1 MCSKT
6 DLLMAGESAEE
17 LRERTD
23 RYAREMKAGSQLEH
37 DLLQLAAWDFT
48 RLTRCLVADRAAEMR
63 HYNEVDTGYE
73 DQDSARTFVLI
84 DNFAASPAAT
94 LMEMLTLVPGIDW
107 VLTQV
112 RMLRGY
118 LDYRTSLH
126 PSQRRLGIM
135 LIGRRCTELFTD
147 ELVMDWNL
155 GEISGCNG
163 AGALSAAD
171 LKAILAFDRP
181 EDIGE
186 SEYER
191 RLSEELDRLVSQEK
205 GQEYLCQIL
214 DQYEAML
221 RTLRAE
227 AIERRAIDR
236 ALALREATVSV
247 NRDCML
253 RLRYQREHER
263 GMQSAIATFVLLQ
276 DRRLK
281 YGDGDEDD
289 SGNNQQAAAAAGDAA
304 AGRVAE
310 PAADSAV
317 ETAPEEA
324 STGFVS
330 PPEAG
335 SRFIATDPEVP
346 DGSTACKQV
355 ALQSEPPQAAQP
367 RPGEAQPGLK
377 PGHGPPATAGKPP
390 SG

>member
-1 MCSKT
+1 MCSQS
-6 DLLMAGESAEE
+6 DLLMPGESAEE
-17 LRERTD
+17 LRERSG
-23 RYAREMKAGSQLEH
+23 RYVSEFQAGSQLEH
-37 DLLQLAAWDFT
+37 DLLQTAAWDFT
-48 RLTRCLVADRAAEMR
+48 RLRRCLVADRAAEMR
-63 HYNEVDTGYE
+63 HYNEVDSGYE
-73 DQDSARTFVLI
+73 ETDSARTFVLI

-94 LMEMLTLVPGIDW
+94 LMEMLALVPGIDW

-112 RMLRGY
+112 RTLRGY
-118 LDYRTSLH
+118 LNDRTSLH

-135 LIGRRCTELFTD
+135 LLGRRCTELFTS

-155 GEISGCNG
+155 GVISGCNG

-191 RLSEELDRLVSQEK
+191 RLSEELDRLVSMEK

-214 DQYEAML
+214 DEYEAKL
-221 RTLRAE
+221 RTLRAD

-263 GMQSAIATFVLLQ
+263 GMQSAIRTFALVQ

-281 YGDGDEDD
+281 YGDVDEDD
-289 SGNNQQAAAAAGDAA
+289 RGGDQQAATPTDETP
-304 AGRVAE
+304 VE
-310 PAADSAV
+310 PAA
-317 ETAPEEA
+317 ETAPPTTPGEA
-324 STGFVS
+324 QTGFVS

-335 SRFIATDPEVP
+335 SRFITKAPEVP
-346 DGSTACKQV
+346 EEATACNEV
-355 ALQSEPPQAAQP
+355 TLQSEPPQRAGAAPPDAEPRVAAAQ
-367 RPGEAQPGLK
+367 GT
-377 PGHGPPATAGKPP
+377 HAGGAKPP
-390 SG
+390 PE